1 MLNIRY
7 VAGVS
12 WPRSGHHLVQRLL
25 QEYFGPDF
33 VYCEFYDPELD
44 CCRVFPCTRSRVHF
58 SKNHDRDL
66 SGVMT
71 AGLPYLIQYR
81 SAAAA
86 AVSDFELHLRDGHSD
101 TAREFETFAL
111 HRARRWGKF
120 VSKWVDGSD
129 GLERLIVRY
138 EHLTEDPLG
147 TMAPIIQFFS
157 PDVAVD
163 RDKLTHTIATIPAIQ
178 ITKIDEQWIE
188 KAGVQSPRQVED
200 FRFYDLDLFRRIET
214 VAQKSRRTAATAS
227 SMRVSGVSIDRIFPA
242 RIQFKDTLIR
252 ALAALAVPI
261 GKGRASALRKLR
273 RLVSGK

>member
-1 MLNIRY
+1 MLKVRY

-25 QEYFGPDF
+25 HEYFGPDF
-33 VYCEFYDPELD
+33 VHCEFYDPKLD

-58 SKNHDRDL
+58 SKTHDRDL
-66 SGVMT
+66 SGSMS
-71 AGLPYLIQYR
+71 AGVPYLVQYR

-86 AVSDFELHLRDGHSD
+86 AVSDFELHLRDGHPD

-111 HRARRWGKF
+111 HRAHRWGKF

-147 TMAPIIQFFS
+147 TMASVIQFFS

-163 RDKLTHTIATIPAIQ
+163 RGKLTHTITTIPAIQ

-188 KAGVQSPRQVED
+188 NAGVQSPRRVED
-200 FRFYDLDLFRRIET
+200 FRFYDFDLFQRIET
-214 VAQKSRRTAATAS
+214 VAQISRRTTATTSSVRVRGAAL
-227 SMRVSGVSIDRIFPA
+227 DRIFPA
-242 RIQFKDTLIR
+242 RIQFKHTLIR
-252 ALAALAVPI
+252 ALAALAIPI
-261 GKGRASALRKLR
+261 GKGCASAFSKLR
-273 RLVSGK
+273 RLLSGK